1 MKCTIKN
8 SSLVLSLIEY
18 FYRNL
23 PESNPG
29 TRLVLGQKLTQYRV
43 FSTLQDKKVVLYF
56 KQSNESKMI
65 DRWKRFMRE
74 EIKRCESI
82 EFNPLQLEPKFK
94 MNMHTILTEK
104 MNEISAYNM
113 YFSIDTPEE
122 EKESLDSKVINIVY
136 LADYSEEADKFYNV
150 VTDLIDENGFEEND
164 MTYNSLHPLAVYS
177 LKDDIQKINTEA
189 ELLQIVIL
197 NMKFLDNKIV
207 ILARGPTNKK
217 KKLKK
222 FINEH
227 I

>member
-1 MKCTIKN
+1 
-8 SSLVLSLIEY
+8 
-18 FYRNL
+18 
-23 PESNPG
+23 
-29 TRLVLGQKLTQYRV
+29 
-43 FSTLQDKKVVLYF
+43 
-56 KQSNESKMI
+56 
-65 DRWKRFMRE
+65 MRE
-74 EIKRCESI
+74 EIKRCEPI

-164 MTYNSLHPLAVYS
+164 MTFNSLHPLAVYS

-197 NMKFLDNKIV
+197 NMKFLDTKIV

-227 I
+227 IRDVN